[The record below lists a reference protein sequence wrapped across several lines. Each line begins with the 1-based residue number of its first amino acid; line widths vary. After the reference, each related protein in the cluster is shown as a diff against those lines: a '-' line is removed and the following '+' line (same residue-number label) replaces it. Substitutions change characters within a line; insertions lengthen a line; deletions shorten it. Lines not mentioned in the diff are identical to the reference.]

1 MKNFELFL
9 PTRYQFGA
17 GVVQKVGA
25 EAGKLGRRAL
35 LVSGK
40 SSASRSGLLAT
51 VETLLKAEG
60 LFVCSLGGVDPNP
73 RLSTCVAGAR
83 LCKEHAIDV
92 VVAVGGGSVLDASKT
107 IAALAL
113 DGGEPWDFFTGARPI
128 TRALPLVGVLTVAA
142 TGSEYGPY
150 AVITNEKTGEKL
162 GTFGEA
168 IIPRVSIVDPSLTFT
183 VPARHT
189 AFGAIDIISHHL
201 EAYLACEE
209 APLIQDELTE
219 VVIRSVIAHTGR
231 ALADPEDLEARSC
244 LLWANTLACGV
255 FMAGR
260 GAMRFD
266 AHAVEHELSAAYDV
280 PHGAGLAVI
289 LPALMRWRAEK
300 DPARVERFARQV
312 FGVSGNRPARETAL
326 AGIQAFRDWC
336 RSVGAPVTLAELGVP
351 REAWSRH
358 AENVAGTPDGK
369 DLGVAAVM
377 EILSYAA

>member
-9 PTRYQFGA
+9 PTRYLFGT
-17 GVVQKVGA
+17 GVVQKAGA
-25 EAGKLGRRAL
+25 ETGKLGRRAL
-35 LVSGK
+35 LVTGK

-51 VETLLKAEG
+51 VENLLKAEG
-60 LFVCSLGGVDPNP
+60 LFVCSLAGVDPNP

-83 LCKEHAIDV
+83 LCKEHAVDV

-113 DGGEPWDFFTGARPI
+113 DSGEPWDFFTGARPI
-128 TRALPLVGVLTVAA
+128 TRALPLVDVLTVAA

-189 AFGAIDIISHHL
+189 AFGAVDIISHHL

-209 APLIQDELTE
+209 APPIQDELTE
-219 VVIRSVIAHTGR
+219 AVIRSVIVNTGK
-231 ALADPEDLEARSC
+231 ALTNPRDLEARSC

-255 FMAGR
+255 FMVGR

-289 LPALMRWRAEK
+289 LPALMRWRVEK
-300 DPARVERFARQV
+300 DPTRVERFARQV
-312 FGVSGNRPARETAL
+312 F
-326 AGIQAFRDWC
+326 
-336 RSVGAPVTLAELGVP
+336 
-351 REAWSRH
+351 
-358 AENVAGTPDGK
+358 
-369 DLGVAAVM
+369 
-377 EILSYAA
+377 